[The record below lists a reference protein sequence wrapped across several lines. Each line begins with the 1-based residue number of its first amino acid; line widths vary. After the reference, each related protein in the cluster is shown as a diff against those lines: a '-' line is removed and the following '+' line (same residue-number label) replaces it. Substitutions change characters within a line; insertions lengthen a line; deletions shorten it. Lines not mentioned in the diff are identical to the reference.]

1 MTIDKIRCG
10 ECGHRGLVER
20 NVRGWWGFPWKDYPY
35 VTVQIDFNL
44 PVCPKCNNVVIP
56 GSAVRG
62 LDDALEKSI
71 LKTISSLMLEIRE
84 TYHLTFKEIG
94 RLIGVTPQYMSM
106 VFNEKRIPSYHFVQL
121 LRIIRKHPDIF
132 EEMKNEK
139 FGT

>member
-1 MTIDKIRCG
+1 
-10 ECGHRGLVER
+10 
-20 NVRGWWGFPWKDYPY
+20 
-35 VTVQIDFNL
+35 
-44 PVCPKCNNVVIP
+44 VVIP